1 MIKKQKHNKIDK
13 VISKRKSITANG
25 KGKAVTW
32 TRVSSEEQLKSNNS
46 IETQLNACHRY
57 CEIHNKEVKLDFGG
71 TFESAKK
78 AGDKFLEM
86 VGAVLNDPEVDTIV
100 VYDYDRFSRNMQ
112 EGLTYKS
119 QLNKSGVTIIAVNQP
134 VDKNNLLAEHIEA
147 ILLIV
152 ADIDNAMRRHK
163 CYEGMVACINR
174 GEWYSRPP
182 LGYTSKKMNRE
193 HQITINDDGKIL
205 KKAWEWIASEPN
217 ISQQT
222 ILSRLQARGL
232 NISKQ
237 RLSIC
242 LRNSFYCGRLE
253 HKFLNGK
260 VIKGKQEQLISEALF
275 DKVQN
280 ILNKNSNNYEQSV
293 ETPRFPL
300 KGHVYYNGHVM
311 TGYTVKKKNLDY
323 YKYSGKDGAVNVSAK
338 EIHTKYIEL
347 LDRFNIP
354 SELVPVL
361 IEVLKMKFKEKENN
375 QFDDITAIEKNLST
389 IRTHMKTVKRR
400 FAIGKIDED
409 TYTSALKD
417 LEADEREAEIAL
429 EKASVNLSNLAT
441 YIEETTRIAC
451 NLSSYWNSKDFEVCQ
466 KIQKMAFPNGVKWDK
481 ESREIRTIETNT
493 FLELIYNV
501 SVTYKN
507 DATQKKDKSN
517 DLSLLVAEA
526 GLEPT
531 TSGL

>member
-13 VISKRKSITANG
+13 VISKRKSITASG

-46 IETQLNACHRY
+46 IETQITACHKY
-57 CEIHNKEVKLDFGG
+57 CELHNKEVKFDFGG

-100 VYDYDRFSRNMQ
+100 VYDYDRFSRNME

-182 LGYTSKKMNRE
+182 LGYTSKKVNRE
-193 HQITINDDGKIL
+193 HQVTINDDGKIL
-205 KKAWEWIASEPN
+205 KHAWEWIAIEPN

-222 ILSRLQARGL
+222 VLSRLQARGL

-260 VIKGKQEQLISEALF
+260 IIKGKQEQLISEALF
-275 DKVQN
+275 DKVQR
-280 ILNKNSNNYEQSV
+280 ILNKNNSNYEQSE

-311 TGYTVKKKNLDY
+311 TGYTVKKKNIDY

-338 EIHTKYIEL
+338 ELHSKYIEL
-347 LDRFNIP
+347 LDKFNIP
-354 SELVPVL
+354 SELIPVL
-361 IEVLKMKFKEKENN
+361 VEVLKMKFKEKENN

-389 IRTHMKTVKRR
+389 IRTHIKTVKRR

-409 TYTSALKD
+409 TYASALKD

-429 EKASVNLSNLAT
+429 EKESVNLSNLAS
-441 YIEETTRIAC
+441 YIEETIQIAC
-451 NLSSYWNSKDFEVCQ
+451 KLSSYWSSKDFEVCQ
-466 KIQKMAFPNGVKWDK
+466 KIQKMVFPNGVKWNK
-481 ESREIRTIETNT
+481 ETREIRTIETNK
-493 FLELIYNV
+493 FLDIIYNI
-501 SVTYKN
+501 SRTYIN
-507 DATQKKDKSN
+507 DTTQKKDKPC
-517 DLSLLVAEA
+517 DLSFVVAEA